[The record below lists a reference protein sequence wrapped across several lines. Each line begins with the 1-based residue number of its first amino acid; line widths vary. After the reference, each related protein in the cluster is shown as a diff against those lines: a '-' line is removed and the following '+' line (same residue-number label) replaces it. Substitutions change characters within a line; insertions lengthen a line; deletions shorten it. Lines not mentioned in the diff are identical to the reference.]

1 MGRLA
6 RQLTEMQRRITQ
18 LERGAGTAQLASSSI
33 EGGALTVNDDQG
45 NPQIILGL
53 QDDGTYAHTAT
64 GGTQPPPPSN
74 PVVGAGILGLQV
86 SWDGSM
92 ADGTPPLSDF
102 AGVQV
107 HVSGD
112 PAFVPSTATLQSTMI
127 APGVRPIVGLPAG
140 IPAYVAL
147 VTINAS
153 GVTSPPSS
161 TIGAQPLAVP
171 DAIPAGSITSG
182 MVAFSIT
189 GGGIAVTIG
198 PAPSSPAVGDLWFDP
213 ANGYAMNRWDGSQWN
228 TYQFGTS
235 AISAGSVTADLVAA
249 NAITAGLIAAGAI
262 DGQTIN
268 SISIFGSTISAGNM
282 IVSGTQGGL
291 FVYSTG
297 GTVVQTFS
305 TNPTGSTWVCPL
317 GITTVEADITAPGG
331 GGAAGPNG
339 GTNVAGVGG
348 NSGEFASEPALGVTP
363 GHSYAW
369 SMAAPGT
376 GGLPVGTR
384 NGGDAGTGIF
394 NGDSVAVTAHGG
406 GGGRGAGTNGP
417 LATGSANTRHRN
429 GALGWINP
437 SIPNQYGG
445 GGASPPSATVA
456 GRNGNGNYGAPA
468 VVGGAG
474 PGGNG
479 FGGGPDGYSGLTPY
493 GYGGG
498 GGGGAN
504 NSARSNQGADGAP
517 GLIKIT
523 YTAASPVM
531 LASIAG
537 AATFD
542 PEAGQSV
549 PAGLY
554 LLGGT
559 PVSFQGVLSE
569 DTHATIS
576 APAGRQLQLSS
587 PKTLSSDIQAQLLVA
602 GAVSTGQ
609 PRLSFNGLSV
619 PVLSAA
625 YPSGSTFQGRA
636 NTTTLT
642 FDNILQVQVLANAVY
657 TFECQLIYSGGAAGA
672 TNFQFSIG
680 SPSGTEADW
689 FVPLYFN
696 TSNVRTEYQ
705 TSYSSGVMI
714 AYCDGVA
721 ASAAKALSIFGT
733 MYTGSSGGT
742 AGLYWAQG
750 TSSGTTTRLWSGS
763 RISFFQIG

>member
-1 MGRLA
+1 
-6 RQLTEMQRRITQ
+6 
-18 LERGAGTAQLASSSI
+18 
-33 EGGALTVNDDQG
+33 
-45 NPQIILGL
+45 
-53 QDDGTYAHTAT
+53 
-64 GGTQPPPPSN
+64 
-74 PVVGAGILGLQV
+74 
-86 SWDGSM
+86 
-92 ADGTPPLSDF
+92 
-102 AGVQV
+102 
-107 HVSGD
+107 
-112 PAFVPSTATLQSTMI
+112 
-127 APGVRPIVGLPAG
+127 VRPIVGLPAG